1 MRSSYSYTK
10 AACYL
15 GYVTQAIVNNF
26 APMLFVLFRA
36 ELGLSY
42 VQVTSLVTLNF
53 GIQLLVDLLSSFVI
67 ERIGYRPC
75 IAAAH
80 IFCALG
86 LSCMAVLPFVLP
98 AYAGLLLSVCIYSV
112 GGGLIE
118 VLISPIIEACPAQ
131 NKAAQMTFL
140 HSFYCWG
147 TAAVVSVTTL
157 VFALFGTGAWRYAA
171 LGWAALP
178 LLNFALFCIVPIP
191 TLEEAGES
199 GMRPREL
206 LRAGTFW
213 ILALLIFAS
222 GAAELAMSQWASSL
236 AESGLGVSKALGDL
250 MGPCLFA
257 VAMGVS
263 RLVSVRITA
272 RVRLESWLAA
282 SGGLCVLSY
291 LIVAF
296 SPLPALALAGCVLC
310 GFSVGAMWPGVFSLA
325 AQRLP
330 RGGISMFALLALA
343 GDLGCTAGP
352 TAVGFVAGA
361 LSDDLQTALLISVVF
376 PLLIVLLLVLPR
388 IAQWHGRGK
397 MLHRQ

>member
-157 VFALFGTGAWRYAA
+157 VFALFGTGRGGMPRSAGRRCPSSILRCSASCPSPRWRRRGRAA
-171 LGWAALP
+171 CARASCCARGR
-178 LLNFALFCIVPIP
+178 
-191 TLEEAGES
+191 S
-199 GMRPREL
+199 GS
-206 LRAGTFW
+206 LR
-213 ILALLIFAS
+213 
-222 GAAELAMSQWASSL
+222 SS
-236 AESGLGVSKALGDL
+236 S
-250 MGPCLFA
+250 
-257 VAMGVS
+257 
-263 RLVSVRITA
+263 
-272 RVRLESWLAA
+272 
-282 SGGLCVLSY
+282 
-291 LIVAF
+291 
-296 SPLPALALAGCVLC
+296 
-310 GFSVGAMWPGVFSLA
+310 
-325 AQRLP
+325 LP
-330 RGGISMFALLALA
+330 RGRRN
-343 GDLGCTAGP
+343 
-352 TAVGFVAGA
+352 
-361 LSDDLQTALLISVVF
+361 
-376 PLLIVLLLVLPR
+376 LP
-388 IAQWHGRGK
+388 
-397 MLHRQ
+397 